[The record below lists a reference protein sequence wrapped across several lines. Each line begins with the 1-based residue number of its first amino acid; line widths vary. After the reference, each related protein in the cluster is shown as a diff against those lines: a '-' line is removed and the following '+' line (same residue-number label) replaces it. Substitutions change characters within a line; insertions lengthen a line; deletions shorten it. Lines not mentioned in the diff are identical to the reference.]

1 MERKLLPVRRLG
13 NSGIKVTVLGF
24 GNWLTGHKEEE
35 V

>member
-13 NSGIKVTVLGF
+13 NTGIKVTVLSF
-24 GNWLTGHKEEE
+24 GNWVTGNKEEE